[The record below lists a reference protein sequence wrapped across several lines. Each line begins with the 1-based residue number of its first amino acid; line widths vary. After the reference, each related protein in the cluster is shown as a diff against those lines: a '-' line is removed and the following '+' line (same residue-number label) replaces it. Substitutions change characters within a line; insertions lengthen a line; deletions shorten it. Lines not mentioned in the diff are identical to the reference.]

1 MSSRIPV
8 PENVPGDFY
17 VENNCCLRCEVPMA
31 EAPEHFEFSEQSC
44 YVCKQPQ
51 TPEEIERMTKAM
63 QVQELECIRYKGN
76 QREVQ
81 IKLVA
86 MGAGACCDDLPVD
99 LGSPPPK
106 ASAPARKHWAS
117 ALWRRVRR

>member
-1 MSSRIPV
+1 MAPRIPV

-17 VENNCCLRCEVPMA
+17 VEDNCCLRCEVPMG
-31 EAPEHFEFSEQSC
+31 EASEHFAFSEQSC
-44 YVCKQPQ
+44 YVCKQPR
-51 TPEEIERMTKAM
+51 TPEEIERMTNAM

-99 LGSPPPK
+99 LAFPRAK

-117 ALWRRVRR
+117 TLWRRVRR